1 MSGNRRATRASN
13 GESSVFCSETDGLWH
28 GFVTVGRKVDGSAD
42 RRHTRSKSEDIVRKK
57 VRALERERDRGG
69 VRKAGRAPTVEQWLT
84 TYLDTIAV
92 HRLAPKSHQDYWSL
106 VRNWIAPQLGK
117 HRLDRLRPEHLD
129 HLYGVMAA
137 GGAAPS
143 SILKVHR
150 VLSRALKIARRREI
164 LMRNVAEFV
173 DPPSVDFGEQDSLTA
188 TEARA
193 VLAAAEHRRNGARWS
208 VALACG
214 LRQGEALGLRWS
226 FVNLDTG
233 DVKVYWQLQR
243 TTWKHGCDDPHAC
256 GARLHRAGCSPECPK
271 KHKTCRKPCPPGCKR
286 HASRCPKRIGGGL
299 RFRKPKGTGR
309 RVITLPPPLIAV
321 LRQHKIKRDAERA
334 LAAELWDEHD
344 LVFSQPNG
352 RPIDPRRDWDDW
364 ASVLDEAGVRRV
376 RVHDGR
382 HTAGTLLIEQGVH
395 VRAVQEILGHSD
407 VRVTQRYTHV
417 ADAVTRDAAQRMGG
431 VLWDV

>member
-1 MSGNRRATRASN
+1 MSGNRKATRTGN
-13 GESSVFCSETDGLWH
+13 GASSVFYSESDQLWH
-28 GFVTVGRKVDGSAD
+28 GFVTVGRKPDGSAD
-42 RRHTRSKSEDIVRKK
+42 RRHTRSKIEETVRKR
-57 VRALERERDRGG
+57 VRAVERERDRGT
-69 VRKAGRAPTVEQWLT
+69 VRRPGKAPTVEQWMS

-92 HRLAPKSHQDYWSL
+92 HRVAPKTHQDYWSL
-106 VRNWIAPQLGK
+106 VQNWISPHLGK

-129 HLYGVMAA
+129 YLYGVMAA
-137 GGAAPS
+137 GGAAAS

-164 LMRNVAEFV
+164 VSRNVAELV
-173 DPPSVDFGEQDSLTA
+173 DPPTVDIAEQDSLTA
-188 TEARA
+188 AEARR
-193 VLAAAEHRRNGARWS
+193 VLAAAERRRNGARWS

-226 FVNLDTG
+226 FVDLDTG

-243 TTWKHGCDDPHAC
+243 TTWKHGCDNPHAC
-256 GARLHRAGCSPECPK
+256 GARLHTAGCPADCTR
-271 KHKTCRKPCPPGCKR
+271 KHKTCRRPCPPGCTR
-286 HASRCPKRIGGGL
+286 HASRCPKRKGGGL

-321 LRQHKIKRDAERA
+321 LRQHKIKQDAERT
-334 LAAELWDEHD
+334 AAGELWAEHD

-364 ASVLDEAGVRRV
+364 VSVLAEAGVRRV

-395 VRAVQEILGHSD
+395 VRAVQDILGHAD
-407 VRVTQRYTHV
+407 VRTTQRYTHV

-431 VLWDV
+431 VLWGE